1 MRSSRLLCLGA
12 VITAA
17 GVLGSR
23 PMTVEAGPVAAAAVP
38 VLLAKS
44 WFVGYAL
51 VFLAI
56 LLGLLAVLIPSM
68 RKSLRKKG
76 P

>member
-1 MRSSRLLCLGA
+1 MRSPRLFHLGA
-12 VITAA
+12 AVTAA
-17 GVLGSR
+17 GVPWSLS
-23 PMTVEAGPVAAAAVP
+23 TTAEAGPLGAGVIP

-44 WFVGYAL
+44 WFLGYAL

-68 RKSLRKKG
+68 RKSLRRRDH
-76 P
+76 